1 MKKWK
6 CEVCGYIHTG
16 DSAPDV
22 CPVCAADKSKFA
34 ETSESTKSLQEYINA
49 QIQGEANEVVH
60 YLGAAM
66 LAEKLGYADAGL
78 IIRQIVEE
86 EAIHGANYVF
96 RSGADGTTKEDLK
109 KFISNMIKAERGAHK
124 MKSEGSS
131 MAKAE
136 GKEEIA
142 ALFKT
147 SAEDEARHAV
157 MWEKIL
163 KCID

>member
-22 CPVCAADKSKFA
+22 CPVCAADKSKFS
-34 ETSESTKSLQEYINA
+34 ETTESTKSLQEYIDA
-49 QIQGEANEVVH
+49 QIQGEASEVVH

-66 LAEKLGYADAGL
+66 LAEKLGFADAGT
-78 IIRQIVEE
+78 IIRQIAGE

-96 RSGADGTTKEDLK
+96 RSGADGSTTKDLK
-109 KFISNMIKAERGAHK
+109 DFISKMIQAERGAYK
-124 MKSEGSS
+124 MKSEGAS
-131 MAKAE
+131 MALSG
-136 GKEEIA
+136 GKDEIA
-142 ALFKT
+142 AFFKV

-157 MWEKIL
+157 MWEKVL
-163 KCID
+163 KCIG